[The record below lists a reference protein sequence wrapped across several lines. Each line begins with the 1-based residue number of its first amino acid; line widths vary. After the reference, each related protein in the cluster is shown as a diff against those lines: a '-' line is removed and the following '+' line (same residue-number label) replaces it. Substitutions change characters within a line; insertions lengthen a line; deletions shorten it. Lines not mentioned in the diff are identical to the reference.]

1 MLMIGNLFLYETEE
15 QVDVKHVIVLQHYVT
30 CVVLLSLILFNVLV
44 ANTCRRQ
51 RVVPQTKRN
60 MSVT

>member
-1 MLMIGNLFLYETEE
+1 MTGNLFLYETEE

-44 ANTCRRQ
+44 ANSCRRQ
-51 RVVPQTKRN
+51 RIVPQTKRN

>member
-1 MLMIGNLFLYETEE
+1 MTGNLFLYETEE

>member
-44 ANTCRRQ
+44 ANSCRRQ
-51 RVVPQTKRN
+51 RIVPQTKRN